1 MPVDQRLCACG
12 SGLRAARCCELREDA
27 LPAPGSGRPLTPMV
41 EQAIGLMQQNA
52 IPEARQLCLDVLE
65 LAPGHPDAL
74 SVLYQICRDHG
85 PHAAAEALLRRMVA
99 LHPNTF
105 WAVNDLA
112 LLALNK
118 GAVFET
124 ELHARN
130 AVRIAP
136 ENPQSHNLMGIAL
149 TESNRPHTGEYHYRK
164 VLELTRR
171 RDPATLANL
180 AWNLKNQGRI
190 DESRALYKEAVAAD
204 PSLHA
209 LLGWARMEEA
219 DRNLDRALELLDRAD
234 QVAHDNPSI
243 LLQRAMVYGRKRD
256 HRQRSGAARSAG
268 EEKRC
273 RRARCERA
281 PGEGTAA
288 RPDGSLR

>member
-1 MPVDQRLCACG
+1 
-12 SGLRAARCCELREDA
+12 
-27 LPAPGSGRPLTPMV
+27 MV

-52 IPEARQLCLDVLE
+52 IAEARQVCLDVLE

-74 SVLYQICRDHG
+74 TVLYQICRDQG
-85 PHAAAEALLRRMVA
+85 QPAAAEALLRRIVT

-112 LLALNK
+112 LLTLNK

-149 TESNRPHTGEYHYRK
+149 TESNRAHIGEYHYRK

-180 AWNLKNQGRI
+180 
-190 DESRALYKEAVAAD
+190 VV
-204 PSLHA
+204 P
-209 LLGWARMEEA
+209 
-219 DRNLDRALELLDRAD
+219 
-234 QVAHDNPSI
+234 
-243 LLQRAMVYGRKRD
+243 
-256 HRQRSGAARSAG
+256 
-268 EEKRC
+268 
-273 RRARCERA
+273 RRR
-281 PGEGTAA
+281 
-288 RPDGSLR
+288 L